1 MIDIAEMIEKT
12 NMMELASKTA
22 NQVALSEEERDV
34 TAQLDEWAR
43 EIGKTGNDKD
53 HEIAAFIE
61 KTINTEIVNAPDE
74 LLDGMFDRGTIGEF
88 DDYHAHTEPKNTLR
102 AIEAAKGGNVDRSYI
117 DIRPLTPSWKNRQVE
132 TGLSFVDIRRNGWK
146 SVAILTDYAMEAL
159 RNAMFYDIF
168 AALDSAIQL
177 GAANYITNASQTLL
191 PAAMDELA
199 LYVNDYAQPD
209 SYIVALSKYIQQ
221 ASKFPGF
228 ASDGMKDEVYR
239 TGFLGKY
246 DGIPMRRVSSH
257 ATLNSDGTTLLIP
270 DKRVFGVAGKVGALD
285 MRGDVHVYES
295 SDIDDEKVHIKV
307 ADFTYGYAFSD
318 AAAEHVAKIV
328 LQ

>member
-1 MIDIAEMIEKT
+1 M
-12 NMMELASKTA
+12 
-22 NQVALSEEERDV
+22 
-34 TAQLDEWAR
+34 
-43 EIGKTGNDKD
+43 
-53 HEIAAFIE
+53 
-61 KTINTEIVNAPDE
+61 
-74 LLDGMFDRGTIGEF
+74 
-88 DDYHAHTEPKNTLR
+88 
-102 AIEAAKGGNVDRSYI
+102 
-117 DIRPLTPSWKNRQVE
+117 
-132 TGLSFVDIRRNGWK
+132 SFVDIRRNGWK

-270 DKRVFGVAGKVGALD
+270 DKRVFGVSGKVGALD

-307 ADFTYGYAFSD
+307 ADFTYGYSFSD